1 MMTWLRNRL
10 RRSYQNVRRF
20 GKDVVQDTRRL
31 GKNAVHDTGH
41 SLKGLAWTA
50 RSSWDWTKQSAV
62 DGAAAVRNVPLATK
76 MGMLRMAGVVGF
88 ARSHPGVR
96 RFIFGLPAIVSV
108 AAFITGLSFYYQMD
122 RAEFLARY
130 RSEADLAREGK
141 YYDAARLRYRRL
153 AGETEYPLP
162 VVYNLAQS
170 LEGLGQTDRAE
181 ELFDRLSPEFAGGGL
196 PAAHIRKAKIVLAK
210 EPLTPDDLKRGER
223 QLLLAESGTGPD
235 QDEAHALL
243 GQFYWNFGAFNDA
256 KAHLL
261 LAEKNRPE
269 MSLPLAKVCAVLKI
283 EDEKVLWARRAI
295 TYFEIKANANPDDM
309 EYRLHWADALLMI
322 GRNRE
327 AIDVLRQGLARSDN
341 FTLRQIVADMCGKRY
356 DALLS
361 DPEAGPERLELILEG
376 LKLIP
381 NNGHLLLRL
390 ADAARRPGLEGQRAQ
405 QAIDQRRADKTTEA
419 AMYLALANDALQR
432 RNDAT
437 AALAYLE
444 RAFELEPKSPVIANN
459 LAYLLSTRPDPDLER
474 ALKLSEVAVAQTP
487 PNDRPALASYRDTRG
502 QILVKL
508 GRYEV
513 ALPDLEYALPH
524 FLNSA
529 DIHLALSEAYRA
541 TGQRSKADAHK
552 LRAEELKKERPK
564 IGQE

>member
-31 GKNAVHDTGH
+31 GKNAVQDTGH
-41 SLKGLAWTA
+41 GLKGLAWTA

-62 DGAAAVRNVPLATK
+62 DGASAVRSLPLATK
-76 MGMLRMAGVVGF
+76 MGMLRMASVVGF

-96 RFIFGLPAIVSV
+96 RFIFGLPALASV
-108 AAFITGLSFYYQMD
+108 AVFITGVSLYYQLD

-130 RSEADLAREGK
+130 RAEADLARQGK

-153 AGETEYPLP
+153 AGETDYPLP
-162 VVYNLAQS
+162 VVYHLAQS

-181 ELFDRLSPEFAGGGL
+181 ELFDRLSPHASGGY
-196 PAAHIRKAKIVLAK
+196 PAAHIRKAKILLAK
-210 EPLTPDDLKRGER
+210 EPLTPDDIRRAEA
-223 QLLLAESGTGPD
+223 QLLFAEAGTGPD

-243 GQFYWNFGAFNDA
+243 GQFYWHFGAFNDA

-261 LAEKNRPE
+261 LAEKARPE
-269 MSLPLAKVCAVLKI
+269 MSLPLARVCAVLKI

-327 AIDVLRQGLARSDN
+327 AIDVLRQGLARADN
-341 FTLRQIVADMCGKRY
+341 FTVRQLIADLCGKRY
-356 DALLS
+356 DDLRG
-361 DPEAGPERLELILEG
+361 DQNAGAERLEVILDG
-376 LKLIP
+376 IKLVP
-381 NNGHLLLRL
+381 NNGHLLYRL
-390 ADAARRPGLEGQRAQ
+390 ADAARVPGPDGQRAQ
-405 QAIDQRRADKTTEA
+405 QAIDQRLADKTTEV
-419 AMYLALANDALQR
+419 AMTLALANYAQWRKEPTTALS
-432 RNDAT
+432 
-437 AALAYLE
+437 YLE
-444 RAFELEPKSPVIANN
+444 RAIELEPKSPVIANN
-459 LAYLLSTRPDPDLER
+459 LAWLLATRPDPDLER
-474 ALKLSEVAVAQTP
+474 ALKMSEVAVAEAP
-487 PNDRPALASYRDTRG
+487 PNDLPALASYRDTRG

-508 GRYEV
+508 GRYED
-513 ALPDLEYALPH
+513 ALTDLVYALPH

-541 TGQRSKADAHK
+541 TNQNSKADAHK
-552 LRAEELKKERPK
+552 LRAEELQKERPK
-564 IGQE
+564 VGQN